1 MDSKI
6 KTDGIILDI
15 DGTLWNTTGVVSG
28 AWNKAIDDLGYPAPK
43 TNPALL
49 QKEFGKTMNAI
60 ADDLWPALTQEQ
72 KNILMKEC
80 CRQEQIAL
88 AQNQDD
94 IAYPAVRDTIQKL
107 SERFGLYIVSNCQSG
122 YIELTMRKNSIENF
136 IRDHECYGDTKK
148 GKADNLR
155 LLVERNSIKA
165 PVYVGDTQG
174 DADACRE
181 AGVKF
186 VWASYGFGSVQKF
199 DARIDRFDQL
209 LDLLQNLD

>member
-28 AWNKAIDDLGYPAPK
+28 AWNKAIDDLGYDAPK

-49 QKEFGKTMNAI
+49 QKEFGKPMNVI

-72 KNILMKEC
+72 KNILMEEC
-80 CRQEQIAL
+80 CKQEQIAL

-94 IAYPAVRDTIQKL
+94 ITYPAVRDTIQKL
-107 SERFGLYIVSNCQSG
+107 SERFSLYIVSNCQSG
-122 YIELTMRKNSIENF
+122 YIELTMRKNSIESF
-136 IRDHECYGDTKK
+136 IRDHECYGNTKK

-155 LLVERNSIKA
+155 LLVERNALKA

-186 VWASYGFGSVQKF
+186 IWASYGFGSVQNC
-199 DARIDRFDQL
+199 AAQIDRFDQL

>member
-28 AWNKAIDDLGYPAPK
+28 AWNKAIEDLGYPAPK
-43 TNPALL
+43 TEPELL
-49 QKEFGKTMNAI
+49 KKEFGKPMNVI

-72 KNILMKEC
+72 KDLLMQKCCEREQEALKEN
-80 CRQEQIAL
+80 QE
-88 AQNQDD
+88 D
-94 IAYPAVRDTIQKL
+94 IAYPTVRETIKKL
-107 SERFGLYIVSNCQSG
+107 SDRFDLYIVSNCQSG

-155 LLVERNSIKA
+155 SLVERNHIKA

-186 VWASYGFGSVQKF
+186 VFASYGFGDVKEF
-199 DARIDRFDQL
+199 AAKVDRFDQL
-209 LDLLQNLD
+209 LDLFQNLD

>member
-1 MDSKI
+1 MAI

-15 DGTLWNTTGVVSG
+15 DGTIWNTTGVVAG

-43 TNPALL
+43 TEPELL
-49 QKEFGKTMNAI
+49 KKEFGKPMNVI
-60 ADDLWPALTQEQ
+60 ADDLWPDLTQEQ
-72 KNILMKEC
+72 KDVLMQKCCEREQEAIKEN
-80 CRQEQIAL
+80 QE
-88 AQNQDD
+88 D
-94 IAYPAVRDTIQKL
+94 ISYPGVRETIKKL

-122 YIELTMRKNSIENF
+122 YIELTMKKNGIENF
-136 IRDHECYGDTKK
+136 IRDHECYGDTKM

-155 LLVERNSIKA
+155 LLVERNALKA

-186 VWASYGFGSVQKF
+186 VFASYGFGSVQAF
-199 DARIDRFDQL
+199 EARVDAFSEL
-209 LDLLQNLD
+209 LDLFQNLD

>member
-28 AWNKAIDDLGYPAPK
+28 AWNKAIEDLGYPAPK
-43 TNPALL
+43 TEPELL
-49 QKEFGKTMNAI
+49 KKEFGKPMNVI

-72 KNILMKEC
+72 KDLLMQKCCEREQEALKEN
-80 CRQEQIAL
+80 QE
-88 AQNQDD
+88 D
-94 IAYPAVRDTIQKL
+94 IAYPTVRETIKKL
-107 SERFGLYIVSNCQSG
+107 SDRFDLYIVSNCQSG

-155 LLVERNSIKA
+155 SLVERNHIKA

-186 VWASYGFGSVQKF
+186 IFASYGFGSVQ
-199 DARIDRFDQL
+199 DCAARIDRFDQL

>member
-1 MDSKI
+1 MAI

-15 DGTLWNTTGVVSG
+15 DGTIWNTTGVIAK
-28 AWNKAIDDLGYPAPK
+28 AWNQAICDCGYGAAKVDPQS
-43 TNPALL
+43 L
-49 QKEFGKTMNAI
+49 QKEFGKPMSVI
-60 ADDLWPALTQEQ
+60 ADDLWPNLNQEQ
-72 KNILMKEC
+72 KNILMEKC
-80 CRQEQIAL
+80 CQREQEAIEE
-88 AQNQDD
+88 NQSD
-94 IAYPAVRDTIQKL
+94 ITYPEVRETIKKL
-107 SERFGLYIVSNCQSG
+107 SGRFNIYIVSNCQSG
-122 YIELTMRKNSIENF
+122 YIELTMKKNGIESF

-155 LLVERNSIKA
+155 SLVERNHIKA

-186 VWASYGFGSVQKF
+186 IFASYGFGSVQEF
-199 DARIDRFDQL
+199 DAKVDAFGQL